1 MLFITFIVFWCSLPG
16 LSLLIC
22 KMGKSILPSSVDGA
36 RVLNRI
42 STGSLASTHSSYYN
56 VTVFLSLEH
65 FLLKT

>member
-1 MLFITFIVFWCSLPG
+1 MLVITVIVFWCSLPG